1 MINLCEGYRYKS
13 VKGEY
18 DDRFLKMIEQIKLD
32 PHPLSYT
39 YTLDKINQMVEYGY
53 VLNDYDEIVYMSGIE
68 LFGDSCYRIESRT
81 YVPQKFRLK
90 RWSCPHGYA
99 AVQHQMSMIQDCNM
113 WFKSRGAKNK
123 FSNLSYAWKYDGFSH
138 DWQLYKDPVELKWKS
153 NFQWIYYKAVNGNVE
168 HLIDSLRCGVTND
181 YKHV

>member
-1 MINLCEGYRYKS
+1 MIDLCDGYKYIS
-13 VKGEY
+13 VKGNY
-18 DDRFLKMIEQIKLD
+18 DNRFLEMIDQIKED

-39 YTLDKINQMVEYGY
+39 YTLDKINQMVDYGY
-53 VLNDYDEIVYMSGIE
+53 VINSDNEIVYMSGVE
-68 LFGDSCYRIESRT
+68 LFGDNCYRIESRT

-99 AVQHQMSMIQDCNM
+99 AVRYQMSIISNANM

-138 DWQLYKDPVELKWKS
+138 DWQLYPDPVELKWTD
-153 NFQWIYYKAVNGNVE
+153 NFQWIYYKVINKSIDHLVE
-168 HLIDSLRCGVTND
+168 SLRYEMG
-181 YKHV
+181 K